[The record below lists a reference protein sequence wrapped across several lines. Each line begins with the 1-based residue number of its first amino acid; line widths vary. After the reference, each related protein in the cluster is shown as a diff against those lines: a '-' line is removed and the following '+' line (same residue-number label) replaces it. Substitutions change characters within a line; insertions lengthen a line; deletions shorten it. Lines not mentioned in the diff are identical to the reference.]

1 MIRGIFKMKENLES
15 KVALTNA
22 RDSFIRTVRDVDPKV
37 SQYLKTYTDAS
48 DRHYKAPIGFGQV
61 AKKYAAKGIGWGS

>member
-1 MIRGIFKMKENLES
+1 MIRGIFKMDDLES
-15 KVALTNA
+15 KLNLENA
-22 RDSFIRTVRDVDPKV
+22 RESFHKTILADDPKLQ
-37 SQYLKTYTDAS
+37 QYLKAYTDAS